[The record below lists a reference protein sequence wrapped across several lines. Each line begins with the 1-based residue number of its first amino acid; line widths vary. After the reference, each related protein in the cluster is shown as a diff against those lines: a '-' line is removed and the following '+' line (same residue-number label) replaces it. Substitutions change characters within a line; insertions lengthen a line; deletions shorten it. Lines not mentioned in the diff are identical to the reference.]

1 MKVFLYKHPA
11 GKGGLCN
18 RCPQMKRVVE
28 EVKVFIV
35 LNPEYEEKITEE
47 NIIEWAKKRNG
58 CIQISRITE
67 FV

>member
-1 MKVFLYKHPA
+1 MSPDE
-11 GKGGLCN
+11 KG
-18 RCPQMKRVVE
+18 VE

-58 CIQISRITE
+58 CIQNIKDY
-67 FV
+67 